1 MGAKRKI
8 YLLLTIDYILGLI
21 STYLALVIT
30 KTPLYWQII
39 VLAPFIVIVSEVVF
53 KLHQVIYRHIDFL
66 DIWHMASAI
75 IAGQLITY
83 GIFINY
89 IGLRFIISSLAIFL
103 TAICGSRIVFKIWT
117 DKKRLADQKE
127 SLDKLKT
134 IIVGAGSAGIMVRS
148 EIEKHKVLKADV
160 IGFVDDDETKQKRTI
175 HNTPVLGTINNLDEI
190 MKLYEVKQLIFAIPS
205 APGSVV
211 KKVNDVAKKYNAK
224 LKVLPGVYEILEGKV
239 QVSALRDVNID
250 DLLRREPINI
260 DLDSIAS
267 YLSNKVVLVTG
278 AAGSIGSEL
287 VRQICHFHPREIV
300 LVDFNENGL
309 HDLHFEISQNF
320 PKQYYT
326 CVIANIRERNRLAEV
341 FRATK
346 PEVVFHAAAHKH
358 VPMME
363 HNPGEA
369 IKNNIFGTLNV
380 ALQSAESGVERFVL
394 ISTDKAV
401 NPTNVMGATKRVAE
415 KIIQALGQ
423 TSTTIF
429 TAVRF
434 GNVLGSNGSVV
445 PLFKKQI
452 AEGGPVTVTHPEI
465 TRYFMTI
472 PEACQLVLQ
481 AGANAFQ
488 GEVYVLDMGEP
499 VKITELAKTM
509 IDLFGLTLNEDI
521 KIEYVGLRPGEKLYE
536 ELFTDSEQVSPTN
549 HKKVF
554 RAHLEEVDPSGL
566 FKKLDELKELENTGD
581 KLFMLEKLKD
591 IVPNYKADQN
601 NKDECAATCRY

>member
-30 KTPLYWQII
+30 KTPFYWQII
-39 VLAPFIVIVSEVVF
+39 ILAPFIVIISEVVF

-75 IAGQLITY
+75 IVGQLIIY

-89 IGLRFIISSLAIFL
+89 VGLRFFISSLAIFL

-117 DKKRLADQKE
+117 DKKHLADQKE
-127 SLDKLKT
+127 SIDKLKT

-160 IGFVDDDETKQKRTI
+160 VGFVDDDDTKQQRTI
-175 HNTPVLGTINNLDEI
+175 HNTPVLGTIEDLDEV
-190 MKLYEVKQLIFAIPS
+190 MKIYEIKQLIFAIPS
-205 APGSVV
+205 ASGSVV

-267 YLSNKVVLVTG
+267 YLSDKVVLVTG

-287 VRQICHFHPREIV
+287 VRQICRFHPREIV

-309 HDLHFEISQNF
+309 HDLHFELSQNF

-369 IKNNIFGTLNV
+369 IKNNIYGTLNV

-445 PLFKKQI
+445 PIFKKQI
-452 AEGGPVTVTHPEI
+452 AEGGPVTVTHPDI

-481 AGANAFQ
+481 AGANASQ
-488 GEVYVLDMGEP
+488 GDVYVLDMGEP

-509 IDLFGLTLNEDI
+509 IDLSGFILNEDI
-521 KIEYVGLRPGEKLYE
+521 EIEYVGLRPGEKLYE

-549 HKKVF
+549 HEKVF
-554 RAHLEEVDPSGL
+554 RAHLEKVDPSKL
-566 FKKLDELKELENTGD
+566 FKQLDELKELGNTDD
-581 KLFMLEKLKD
+581 KLFMLEKLKE
-591 IVPNYKADQN
+591 IVPNYKVDHN
-601 NKDECAATCRY
+601 NKDEFAATCRY

>member
-8 YLLLTIDYILGLI
+8 FLLLAIDYCLGLI
-21 STYLALVIT
+21 STCLAFIIT
-30 KTPLYWQII
+30 KTPLFWPTII
-39 VLAPFIVIVSEVVF
+39 LAPFIVIASEVIF
-53 KLHQVIYRHIDFL
+53 KLHQVIYRHIDFF
-66 DIWHMASAI
+66 DIWRMALAI
-75 IAGQLITY
+75 IVGQLITY
-83 GIFINY
+83 GIFINHV
-89 IGLRFIISSLAIFL
+89 GLRFFISSLAIL
-103 TAICGSRIVFKIWT
+103 LSAICGSRIIFKIWSS
-117 DKKRLADQKE
+117 KKLLTDQKE

-160 IGFVDDDETKQKRTI
+160 IGFVDDDDTKLQRTI
-175 HNTPVLGTINNLDEI
+175 HNTPVLGTISDLDKI
-190 MKLYEVKQLIFAIPS
+190 MKQYEIKQLIFAIPS
-205 APGSVV
+205 APGSLV

-250 DLLRREPINI
+250 DLLRRDPINI

-267 YLSNKVVLVTG
+267 YLSDKVVLVTG

-309 HDLHFEISQNF
+309 HDLHFELSQNF

-326 CVIANIRERNRLAEV
+326 CVVANIREPNRLKEV
-341 FRATK
+341 FSATK
-346 PEVVFHAAAHKH
+346 PDVVFHAAAHKH

-369 IKNNIFGTLNV
+369 IKNNIYGTLNV

-488 GEVYVLDMGEP
+488 GDVYVLDMGEP
-499 VKITELAKTM
+499 VKITELAKTL
-509 IDLFGLTLNEDI
+509 IDLSGFTLNEDI
-521 KIEYVGLRPGEKLYE
+521 EIEYVGLRPGEKLYE
-536 ELFTDSEQVSPTN
+536 ELFTDSEQISPTN
-549 HKKVF
+549 HRKVF
-554 RAHLEEVDPSGL
+554 RAHLEKVDPAEL
-566 FKKLDELKELENTGD
+566 FNQLDELKELEETSNT
-581 KLFMLEKLKD
+581 LFIRKKLKE
-591 IVPNYKADQN
+591 IVPNYN
-601 NKDECAATCRY
+601 IETSSDEFAATCRY